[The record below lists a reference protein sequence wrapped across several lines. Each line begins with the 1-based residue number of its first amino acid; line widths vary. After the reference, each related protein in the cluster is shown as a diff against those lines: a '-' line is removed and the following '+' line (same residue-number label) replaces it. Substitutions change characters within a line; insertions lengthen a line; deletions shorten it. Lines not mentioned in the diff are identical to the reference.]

1 MATTKEQLIKIYQE
15 KLANAS
21 NKKTAL
27 EEIIRD
33 LNNRVYSD
41 TQKPVNNDFKKSV
54 LEELRKYEIIKHSE
68 IFAQT
73 DNDYLELLQSTIEM
87 LGGK

>member
-1 MATTKEQLIKIYQE
+1 MATTKEQLIKNYQE

-21 NKKTAL
+21 NKRTAM

-33 LNNRVYSD
+33 LNNRVYSN
-41 TQKPVNNDFKKSV
+41 TQKPVSNDFKIEI
-54 LEELRKYEIIKHSE
+54 LEELQKNAILEHVE
-68 IFAQT
+68 TFAQT

>member
-1 MATTKEQLIKIYQE
+1 MATTKEQLIKNYQE

-21 NKKTAL
+21 NKRTAM

-33 LNNRVYSD
+33 LNNRVYSN
-41 TQKPVNNDFKKSV
+41 TQKPDSNDFKIEI
-54 LEELRKYEIIKHSE
+54 LEELQKNAILEHVE
-68 IFAQT
+68 TFAQT

>member
-33 LNNRVYSD
+33 LNNIYWI
-41 TQKPVNNDFKKSV
+41 NA
-54 LEELRKYEIIKHSE
+54 
-68 IFAQT
+68 IF
-73 DNDYLELLQSTIEM
+73 EM
-87 LGGK
+87 L

>member
-1 MATTKEQLIKIYQE
+1 M
-15 KLANAS
+15 
-21 NKKTAL
+21 

-33 LNNRVYSD
+33 LNNRVYSN
-41 TQKPVNNDFKKSV
+41 TQKPVSNDFKIEI
-54 LEELRKYEIIKHSE
+54 LEELQKNAILEHVE
-68 IFAQT
+68 TFAQT

>member
-1 MATTKEQLIKIYQE
+1 M
-15 KLANAS
+15 
-21 NKKTAL
+21 

-41 TQKPVNNDFKKSV
+41 TQKPVSNDFKRSV

>member
-15 KLANAS
+15 KLTNAS

-33 LNNRVYSD
+33 LNNRVFSD
-41 TQKPVNNDFKKSV
+41 TQKPVSNDFKKSV
-54 LEELRKYEIIKHSE
+54 LEELRKQEIIKHSE